1 MRLNIMNKKYDE
13 LLIPEKYF
21 AIQALHGQLEVLR
34 LAAVVKLSNQEVLE
48 TVALKDT
55 SSQVRLK
62 AVERLDNESVLQQI
76 ACSDQASD
84 VALAACRRLKKPT
97 SLQEV
102 ARCSVHWETRL
113 FALQQDTF
121 SQDQLIY
128 LILTDASPDVRSAA
142 ISKLQEA
149 NTLENL
155 LEHVVQTDPTPL
167 VRQQAVLK
175 LSSPEKLTQI
185 FESEQELS
193 VRKAVIEN
201 PHTTLSFLSEKLE
214 DITNA
219 ALRLTIIQRLTK
231 EITDPDILQQVVL
244 IDPRTLAESVS
255 DPNMQL
261 LIDSIYTALKRLPPE
276 AHLSI
281 IQKSPSSIV
290 RARAVSLIK
299 DPAVL
304 EDLARQESSS
314 EVKIAIIENSFVSPE
329 TLLNFAK
336 SDSRAN
342 IRFAAVCY
350 AGKQIKDSS
359 ILAKFV
365 KMDPHQ
371 LEQKNTKYSAKRF
384 TSKLV
389 EIVSAIDD
397 QDNLVDISLEAPAS
411 AARAAAIEKVQK
423 SNIINE
429 IALKDGSPSVR
440 ISAIRNPLISQQTL
454 LQVLSQ
460 DLDFRVC
467 QNAVDYLQDE
477 MLLAKF
483 SQKPIEKGEAGF
495 TERLM
500 LRAVRRVTSQKILGQ
515 IALSAALP
523 IIRQEAIKLVDDVQ
537 VLTDISL
544 KTLEIAD
551 GQLTLKKLRSSK
563 QHLAA
568 IRLSAKLKP
577 LRNLARQ
584 KLEQLA

>member
-1 MRLNIMNKKYDE
+1 MNKKYDE
-13 LLIPEKYF
+13 LPIPEKYF
-21 AIQALHGQLEVLR
+21 AIQALYAQLEVLR
-34 LAAVVKLSNQEVLE
+34 LAAVAKLSNQEFLE
-48 TVALKDT
+48 IVALKDT

-62 AVERLDNESVLQQI
+62 AVERLDNESVLKQV
-76 ACSDQASD
+76 ACDDQAPE
-84 VALAACRRLKKPT
+84 VALAACKRLKKST

-102 ARCSVHWETRL
+102 ARRSIHWETRL

-128 LILTDASPDVRSAA
+128 LILTDATPEVRSAA
-142 ISKLQEA
+142 ISKLQES
-149 NTLENL
+149 NRLENL
-155 LEHVVQTDPTPL
+155 LEHVVQTDPAPL

-175 LSSPEKLTQI
+175 LSSQEKLIQI

-193 VRKAVIEN
+193 VRKAIIEN
-201 PHTTLSFLSEKLE
+201 PNITLSFLFEKLE
-214 DITNA
+214 DVTNA

-261 LIDSIYTALKRLPPE
+261 LIDSIYAALKRLPPD

-281 IQKSPSSIV
+281 IQKSHSSII
-290 RARAVSLIK
+290 RAKTVSLIK
-299 DPAVL
+299 DSEVL
-304 EDLARQESSS
+304 EDLAHQESSP
-314 EVKIAIIENSFVSPE
+314 EVRIAIIENSFVSPE

-336 SDSRAN
+336 SDPRAN
-342 IRFAAVCY
+342 IRFAAVCH
-350 AGKQIKDSS
+350 AGERIKNS
-359 ILAKFV
+359 LMLTKFV

-371 LEQKNTKYSAKRF
+371 LEQRNTKYSAKRF

-389 EIVSAIDD
+389 EIVSLIHD
-397 QDNLVDISLEAPAS
+397 QDNLVEISLEAPAS
-411 AARAAAIEKVQK
+411 AVRAAAIEKVQK
-423 SNIINE
+423 SNIIDE
-429 IALKDGSPSVR
+429 IALKDGSPTVR

-454 LQVLSQ
+454 LKVLSQ

-477 MLLAKF
+477 MLLAEF
-483 SQKPIEKGEAGF
+483 TQKPLEKGQPGF

-584 KLEQLA
+584 KLEQLE